1 MNTMGKFAAA
11 GLVGAVSLTAA
22 APAQSAFICAAGTC
36 TDTITYGPSAT
47 EIVGKTVLFPL
58 FDSNVGILT
67 GATVTFT
74 ATAQVKA
81 GSTLTNTS
89 ATPQSFKVKQE
100 VFFTITDLTSPGG
113 ALDLAVQALTLIP
126 TTGLQSFTSVPGTV
140 SAPANTIS
148 FGPFTNTGVDNL
160 AAALTA
166 LKAPGGG
173 NHTLQIDTST
183 FTGFQGG
190 GGNISAN
197 FLTDGSL
204 NIALTYN
211 YESYGVPEPMSM
223 AVLGLGL
230 VGLGAARYSR
240 KRKDAQEN

>member
-1 MNTMGKFAAA
+1 MNTMGKFAVA

-22 APAQSAFICAAGTC
+22 PPAQSALICGAGTC
-36 TDTITYGPSAT
+36 TDTISYGPSAT

-100 VFFTITDLTSPGG
+100 VIFTITDITSPGG

-126 TTGLQSFTSVPGTV
+126 TTGLQTFASVPGTG
-140 SAPANTIS
+140 SFPANTIA
-148 FGPFTNTGVDNL
+148 FGPFTNNGTDNL

-173 NHTLQIDTST
+173 NHTLQIDTETST
-183 FTGFQGG
+183 SFIGG
-190 GGNISAN
+190 GGNISAS
-197 FLTDGSL
+197 FVTDGSL
-204 NIALTYN
+204 SIALTYN

-223 AVLGLGL
+223 AMLGLGL
-230 VGLGAARYSR
+230 AGLGAARYSR
-240 KRKDAQEN
+240 KRKDAPES